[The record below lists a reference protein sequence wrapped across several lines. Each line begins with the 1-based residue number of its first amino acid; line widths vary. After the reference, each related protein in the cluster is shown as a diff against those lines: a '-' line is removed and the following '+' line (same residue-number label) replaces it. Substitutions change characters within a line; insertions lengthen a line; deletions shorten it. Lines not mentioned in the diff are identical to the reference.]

1 MKDAA
6 TQARELIRIVRDDLN
21 LPEQVRHS
29 AGRFTSLIASDPD
42 VALELLEELHRD
54 TVPNLP
60 MYPPTTDYVRFLGL
74 ENFWRFNL
82 DRAVKRRFRYYQVYQ
97 SYIQTAQNPAE
108 YLAQHLGTDQIVPAI
123 NSWLVPANKVAG
135 LTGEQAQ
142 RFLNSDQ
149 KPPYVVMLFSVTKM
163 KNAGMLIREPCGID
177 TIPKRLTQWHP
188 NNVPGERIDRD
199 IPRSALARIEWLP

>member
-6 TQARELIRIVRDDLN
+6 TQARELIRILKDDCS
-21 LPEQVRHS
+21 LPEQAHHR

-54 TVPNLP
+54 IVTYLS
-60 MYPPTTDYVRFLGL
+60 MHSPTTDYVRFLGL

-82 DRAVKRRFRYYQVYQ
+82 DRAVKRRFRHYEVYQ
-97 SYIQTAQNPAE
+97 SYIQMAPNPAE
-108 YLAQHLGTDQIVPAI
+108 YLEQHLGTDQIVPAI
-123 NSWLVPANKVAG
+123 NSWLVPANEVAV

-142 RFLNSDQ
+142 RFLNSNQ
-149 KPPYVVMLFSVTKM
+149 KPPYVVMLFSVAKM
-163 KNAGMLIREPCGID
+163 KDAGMLIRKPCGID

-188 NNVPGERIDRD
+188 DNVPGERIDRD
-199 IPRSALARIEWLP
+199 IPRSALAKIEWLP

>member
-6 TQARELIRIVRDDLN
+6 TQARALIRIVKEDHSLS
-21 LPEQVRHS
+21 EQVRHRAS
-29 AGRFTSLIASDPD
+29 QLTSLIASDPD
-42 VALELLEELHRD
+42 IALELLEELHRD
-54 TVPNLP
+54 TVPNLS

-82 DRAVKRRFRYYQVYQ
+82 DLEVKRRFRYYEVYQ
-97 SYIQTAQNPAE
+97 SYIRMAPNPAE

-123 NSWLVPANKVAG
+123 NSWLVPATKVVG

-142 RFLNSDQ
+142 RFLNSNQ
-149 KPPYVVMLFSVTKM
+149 KPPYIVMSFSVAKM
-163 KNAGMLIREPCGID
+163 KKAGMFVREPRGID
-177 TIPKRLTQWHP
+177 TIPNRLTQWHP

-199 IPRSALARIEWLP
+199 IPRSALAKIEWLP

>member
-1 MKDAA
+1 MKDTA

-21 LPEQVRHS
+21 LPEQVRQS

-54 TVPNLP
+54 TVPDLP
-60 MYPPTTDYVRFLGL
+60 IYPPTTDYVRFLGL

-135 LTGEQAQ
+135 LTGEQTQ

-149 KPPYVVMLFSVTKM
+149 KPPYVVMLFPVAKM